1 MARENKVQY
10 KQNDD
15 DKEIDREDPA
25 DNGVMKNPDD
35 KKENWMFSDVNTN
48 PFNTASKKVKQFIS
62 TVVKMRQNPNGEFTR
77 DKRGNLIIDY
87 DELLEPQYL
96 EMSYVYNCMLS
107 EFQNVFSSDDFDNQF
122 LKNL

>member
-1 MARENKVQY
+1 
-10 KQNDD
+10 
-15 DKEIDREDPA
+15 
-25 DNGVMKNPDD
+25 
-35 KKENWMFSDVNTN
+35 
-48 PFNTASKKVKQFIS
+48 
-62 TVVKMRQNPNGEFTR
+62 MRQNPNGEFAR